1 MTSRTAD
8 GLGVEGTQ
16 EGPHRRS
23 TGPSRGVLVRM
34 IFPNLPVTD
43 LDRAKAFYAGLG
55 FAFNEQFSDERTASV
70 VIEEN
75 IVVMLLT
82 RDRFAD
88 FVPGQ
93 VGDPAQATSVLNA
106 LSASSREE
114 TDDLLA
120 RALASGGKP
129 WQPAQDHGFMY
140 GTSFTEPD
148 GNVWEGGW
156 MDPRAIAG

>member
-1 MTSRTAD
+1 
-8 GLGVEGTQ
+8 
-16 EGPHRRS
+16 
-23 TGPSRGVLVRM
+23 VRY
-34 IFPNLPVTD
+34 IFVNLPVTD
-43 LDRAKAFYAGLG
+43 LARAKAFYAGLG
-55 FAFNEQFSDERTASV
+55 FTFNEQFSDERTASV

-88 FVPGQ
+88 FVPGP
-93 VGDPAQATSVLNA
+93 VGDPAQATSVINA

-114 TDDLLA
+114 VDDLLA

-140 GTSFTEPD
+140 GTSFTDPD
-148 GNVWEGGW
+148 GNVWEAIW
-156 MDPRAIAG
+156 MDPAAIAG

>member
-1 MTSRTAD
+1 
-8 GLGVEGTQ
+8 
-16 EGPHRRS
+16 
-23 TGPSRGVLVRM
+23 VRYV
-34 IFPNLPVTD
+34 FVNLPVTD
-43 LDRAKAFYAGLG
+43 LARARAFYAGLG
-55 FAFNEQFSDERTASV
+55 FGFNEQFSDERTASV

-88 FVPGQ
+88 FVPGT
-93 VGDPAQATSVLNA
+93 VGDPAQATSVLHA

-114 TDDLLA
+114 ADDLLA

-140 GTSFTEPD
+140 GTSFTDPD
-148 GNVWEGGW
+148 GNVWEAVW
-156 MDPRAIAG
+156 MDPAAIAG